1 MLNVEM
7 TVREAV
13 ELINNLPEGNTLRE
27 RVFSVLESQVG
38 EGKRTL
44 TLHSFPEE
52 RKIACIK
59 TVRNG
64 MQWGLKESK
73 DWVDVVLGERVCTNP
88 HAIRTDS
95 YSWNRWDESEP
106 CEPLEYKRVNGK
118 PNTLTASTATVLQMA
133 SEMRAVGAVVTT
145 A

>member
-1 MLNVEM
+1 MINVEM

-13 ELINNLPEGNTLRE
+13 ELLHNLPEGNTLRE

-44 TLHSFPEE
+44 TLHSFPAE

-59 TVRNG
+59 AVRNG

-73 DWVDVVLGERVCTNP
+73 DWVEVVQANGSARILMPSARMTIRGTVGMIVSRVC
-88 HAIRTDS
+88 R
-95 YSWNRWDESEP
+95 
-106 CEPLEYKRVNGK
+106 L
-118 PNTLTASTATVLQMA
+118 NTS
-133 SEMRAVGAVVTT
+133 G
-145 A
+145 